1 MNNQRLSQTQR
12 QELKLSPQQI
22 QLMKLL
28 QLPLIEL
35 EQRIKEEMEINPAL
49 EDVRDNDYDDE
60 PTVDDP
66 NEEDYNEEYGEEK
79 DSEEKDNG
87 EERDNNGEND
97 DYNDD
102 EVNFSKDD
110 EFDIN
115 DYLPEEDRDDYSYK
129 YQANNYSDDDDLYES
144 PIVNEETFQDYLNR
158 QLAYRDLTEK
168 QLQIGEYI
176 IGNLDDNGYLS
187 RTTLNIVDD
196 LLFTMNLSATE
207 EEVKEVLAIVQELD
221 PPGIAARN
229 LQECLLIQLKRLQEE
244 NPYLN
249 LDLSIT
255 IVNDFFEEFTKKHYD
270 KIAKKLEVSN
280 RDLKAALDE
289 ILKLN
294 PKPAD
299 ASSASTKNI
308 HYITPD
314 FFIFVRD
321 GKVELSLDG
330 RNAPELRVSKS
341 YINMLE
347 EFSNSKDSR
356 SKQEAVQ
363 FVKQKIDAAKWFI
376 DAINQRQTTL
386 YKTMKAIVEMQEE
399 YFITGDEAKLKPMI
413 LKDVA
418 EKVGLD
424 ISTISRVANSKYVQ
438 TPYGTFMLKFFFSEG
453 IKNEGGEEVSTRE
466 IKKILKDCV
475 ENEDKAKPM
484 TDEQLMLI
492 LKEKG
497 YPIAR
502 RTVAKYREQL
512 GIPVGRMRKKI

>member
-1 MNNQRLSQTQR
+1 MNNQRLTQTQR

-49 EDVRDNDYDDE
+49 EDVHDNDYDENE
-60 PTVDDP
+60 PTVDEPAD
-66 NEEDYNEEYGEEK
+66 D
-79 DSEEKDNG
+79 
-87 EERDNNGEND
+87 NGEND
-97 DYNDD
+97 DYNDE
-102 EVNFSKDD
+102 EVDFSKDD

-115 DYLPEEDRDDYSYK
+115 DYLSEEDREDYSYK
-129 YQANNYSDDDDLYES
+129 LQANNYSDDDDDYEA
-144 PIVNEETFQDYLNR
+144 PIVNEETFQDYLNQ
-158 QLAYRDLTEK
+158 QLAYHDLTED
-168 QLQIGEYI
+168 QLEIGQYI
-176 IGNLDDNGYLS
+176 IGNLDDNGYLN
-187 RTTLNIVDD
+187 RPVANIVDD
-196 LLFTMNLSATE
+196 MLFTMNVSTTE
-207 EEVKEVLAIVQELD
+207 EEVSEVLRIVQQLD
-221 PPGIAARN
+221 PPGIAARD
-229 LQECLLIQLKRLQEE
+229 LQECLLIQLKRLQED
-244 NPYLN
+244 NPFHKDYSLAM
-249 LDLSIT
+249 T
-255 IVNDFFEEFTKKHYD
+255 IVKDFFDEFTKKHYD
-270 KIAKKLEVSN
+270 KISKKLEVSN

-299 ASSASTKNI
+299 ASSSSTKNI

-314 FFIFVRD
+314 FFVYVRD

-341 YINMLE
+341 YLKMLE
-347 EFSNSKDSR
+347 EFSNSKDNR

-363 FVKQKIDAAKWFI
+363 FVKQKIDSAKWFI
-376 DAINQRQTTL
+376 DAINQRQNTL
-386 YKTMKAIVEMQEE
+386 YITMKAIADIQEE
-399 YFITGDEAKLKPMI
+399 YFLTGDETRLKPMI

-418 EKVGLD
+418 DKVGLD

-438 TPYGTFMLKFFFSEG
+438 TPYGTHLLKFFFSEG
-453 IKNEGGEEVSTRE
+453 ITNEEGEEVSTRE
-466 IKKILKDCV
+466 IKKILKDAV
-475 ENEDKAKPM
+475 ENEDKANPM
-484 TDEQLMLI
+484 TDEQLMFV

>member
-1 MNNQRLSQTQR
+1 MTQTQR

-49 EDVRDNDYDDE
+49 EDSRENDYDDNE
-60 PTVDDP
+60 PTVDDT
-66 NEEDYNEEYGEEK
+66 D
-79 DSEEKDNG
+79 
-87 EERDNNGEND
+87 NGEND

-102 EVNFSKDD
+102 EVDFNKDD

-115 DYLPEEDRDDYSYK
+115 DYLPEEDLDDYSYK
-129 YQANNYSDDDDLYES
+129 LQAHNYSSDDDPYEA
-144 PIVNEETFQDYLNR
+144 PIVNEETFQDYLNQ
-158 QLAYRDLTEK
+158 QLAYHDLTDK

-187 RTTLNIVDD
+187 RSIPNIVDD
-196 LLFTMNLSATE
+196 MLFTMNVSTTE
-207 EEVKEVLAIVQELD
+207 EEVAQVLAIVQQLD
-221 PPGIAARN
+221 PPGIAARD
-229 LQECLLIQLKRLQEE
+229 LQECLFIQLKRLQEE
-244 NPYLN
+244 SPYDNYGLP
-249 LDLSIT
+249 LT
-255 IVNDFFEEFTKKHYD
+255 IIKDCFEEFTKKHYD
-270 KIAKKLEVSN
+270 RIAKKLEVSN
-280 RDLKAALDE
+280 RELKPALDA

-299 ASSASTKNI
+299 ASSTGTKNI

-321 GKVELSLDG
+321 GKIELSLDG
-330 RNAPELRVSKS
+330 RNAPELHISKQ
-341 YINMLE
+341 YLKMLE
-347 EFSNSKDSR
+347 EFSGDKDNR

-363 FVKQKIDAAKWFI
+363 FVKQKIDSAKWFI
-376 DAINQRQTTL
+376 DAINQRQNTL
-386 YKTMKAIVEMQEE
+386 YITMKAIANIQEE
-399 YFITGDEAKLKPMI
+399 YFLTGDETKLKPMI

-438 TPYGTFMLKFFFSEG
+438 TPYGTFLLKFFFSEG
-453 IKNEGGEEVSTRE
+453 ITNEEGEEVSTRE
-466 IKKILKDCV
+466 IKKILKDAV
-475 ENEDKAKPM
+475 ENEDKANPM
-484 TDEQLMLI
+484 TDEQLMLV

>member
-1 MNNQRLSQTQR
+1 MNNQRLTQTQR

-35 EQRIKEEMEINPAL
+35 EQRVKEEMEINPAL
-49 EDVRDNDYDDE
+49 EDTRENDYEDNE
-60 PTVDDP
+60 PTVDETD
-66 NEEDYNEEYGEEK
+66 
-79 DSEEKDNG
+79 
-87 EERDNNGEND
+87 NGEND

-102 EVNFSKDD
+102 EVDFSKDD

-115 DYLPEEDRDDYSYK
+115 DYLPEEDREDYSYK
-129 YQANNYSDDDDLYES
+129 LQANNYSSDDDDYEA
-144 PIVNEETFQDYLNR
+144 PIVNEETFQDYLNQ

-168 QLQIGEYI
+168 QLEIGEYI
-176 IGNLDDNGYLS
+176 IGNLDDNGYLN
-187 RTTLNIVDD
+187 RPVPNIVDD
-196 LLFTMNLSATE
+196 MLFTMNVTATE
-207 EEVKEVLAIVQELD
+207 EEVAEVLHIVQE
-221 PPGIAARN
+221 
-229 LQECLLIQLKRLQEE
+229 KRLQED
-244 NPYLN
+244 NPFHKDYSLA
-249 LDLSIT
+249 IT
-255 IVNDFFEEFTKKHYD
+255 IVKDYFEEFTKKHYD
-270 KIAKKLEVSN
+270 KISKKLEVSN

-299 ASSASTKNI
+299 ASSSGTKNI

-314 FFIFVRD
+314 FFVFVRD

-330 RNAPELRVSKS
+330 RNTPELHISKQ
-341 YINMLE
+341 YLKMLE
-347 EFSNSKDSR
+347 EFSNSKDTR
-356 SKQEAVQ
+356 NKQEAVQ

-376 DAINQRQTTL
+376 DAINQRQNTL
-386 YKTMKAIVEMQEE
+386 YVTMKAIVDIQEE
-399 YFITGDEAKLKPMI
+399 YFLTGDETKLKPMI

-418 EKVGLD
+418 DKVGLD

-438 TPYGTFMLKFFFSEG
+438 TPYGTFLLKFFFSEG
-453 IKNEGGEEVSTRE
+453 ITNDEGEEVSTRE
-466 IKKILKDCV
+466 IKKILKDAV
-475 ENEDKAKPM
+475 ESEDKSNPM
-484 TDEQLMLI
+484 TDEQLMI
-492 LKEKG
+492 VLKEKG

>member
-1 MNNQRLSQTQR
+1 MNNQRLTQTQR

-49 EDVRDNDYDDE
+49 EDVRDNDYDDNE
-60 PTVDDP
+60 PTVDEPAD
-66 NEEDYNEEYGEEK
+66 D
-79 DSEEKDNG
+79 
-87 EERDNNGEND
+87 NGEND

-102 EVNFSKDD
+102 EINFSKDD

-115 DYLPEEDRDDYSYK
+115 DYLSEEDREDYSYK
-129 YQANNYSDDDDLYES
+129 LQANNYSGDDDDYEA
-144 PIVNEETFQDYLNR
+144 PIINEETFQDYLNQ
-158 QLAYRDLTEK
+158 QLAYHDLSEE
-168 QLQIGEYI
+168 QLEIGQYI
-176 IGNLDDNGYLS
+176 IGNLDDNGYLN
-187 RTTLNIVDD
+187 RPVANIVDD
-196 LLFTMNLSATE
+196 MLFTMNVSTTE
-207 EEVKEVLAIVQELD
+207 EEVTEVLRIVQQLD
-221 PPGIAARN
+221 PPGIAARD
-229 LQECLLIQLKRLQEE
+229 LQECLLIQLKRLQED
-244 NPYLN
+244 NPFHKDYSLAM
-249 LDLSIT
+249 T
-255 IVNDFFEEFTKKHYD
+255 IVKDFFDEFTKKHYD
-270 KIAKKLEVSN
+270 KISKKLEVSN

-299 ASSASTKNI
+299 ASSSSTKNI

-314 FFIFVRD
+314 FFVYVRD

-341 YINMLE
+341 YLKMLE
-347 EFSNSKDSR
+347 EFSNSKDNR

-363 FVKQKIDAAKWFI
+363 FVKQKIDSAKWFI
-376 DAINQRQTTL
+376 DAINQRQNTL
-386 YKTMKAIVEMQEE
+386 YITMKAIVDIQEE
-399 YFITGDEAKLKPMI
+399 YFLTGDETQLKPMI

-418 EKVGLD
+418 DKVGLD

-438 TPYGTFMLKFFFSEG
+438 TPYGTHLLKFFFSEG
-453 IKNEGGEEVSTRE
+453 ITNEEGEEVSTRE
-466 IKKILKDCV
+466 IKKILKDAV
-475 ENEDKAKPM
+475 ENEDKASPM
-484 TDEQLMLI
+484 TDEQLMFV

>member
-1 MNNQRLSQTQR
+1 MNQRLTQTQR

-49 EDVRDNDYDDE
+49 EDVRDNDYDDNE
-60 PTVDDP
+60 PTVDDS
-66 NEEDYNEEYGEEK
+66 N
-79 DSEEKDNG
+79 DSD
-87 EERDNNGEND
+87 NGEND

-102 EVNFSKDD
+102 EVDFSKDD
-110 EFDIN
+110 EFDFN

-129 YQANNYSDDDDLYES
+129 LQANNYSDDDDPYEA
-144 PIVNEETFQDYLNR
+144 PIVNEETFQDYLKQ
-158 QLAYRDLTEK
+158 QLAYCNLSEK
-168 QLQIGEYI
+168 QLEIGEYI
-176 IGNLDDNGYLS
+176 IGNLDDNGYLN
-187 RTTLNIVDD
+187 RPVPNIADD
-196 LLFTMNLSATE
+196 LLFTMNISATE
-207 EEVKEVLAIVQELD
+207 EEVLEVLEVVQELD

-229 LQECLLIQLKRLQEE
+229 LQECLLIQLKRMQEE
-244 NPYLN
+244 NPFMDLS
-249 LDLSIT
+249 LSIT
-255 IVNDFFEEFTKKHYD
+255 IVKDFFEEFTKKHYD

-280 RDLKAALDE
+280 RELKAALDE

-299 ASSASTKNI
+299 ASSTGSKNI

-314 FFIFVRD
+314 FFVFVRD

-330 RNAPELRVSKS
+330 RNAPELHISKS
-341 YINMLE
+341 YLKMLE
-347 EFSNSKDSR
+347 EFSGSKGSR
-356 SKQEAVQ
+356 SMQEAAQ
-363 FVKQKIDAAKWFI
+363 FVRQRIDAAKWFI
-376 DAINQRQTTL
+376 DAINQRQNTL
-386 YKTMKAIVEMQEE
+386 YVTMKAITELQEE
-399 YFITGDEAKLKPMI
+399 YFLTGDETKLKPMI

-418 EKVGLD
+418 DKVGLD

-438 TPYGTFMLKFFFSEG
+438 TPYGTFLLKYFFSEG
-453 IKNEGGEEVSTRE
+453 ITNDEGNEVSTRE
-466 IKKILKDCV
+466 IKKILKDAV
-475 ENEDKAKPM
+475 ENEDKSNPM
-484 TDEQLMLI
+484 TDEQLMQV

>member
-1 MNNQRLSQTQR
+1 MPNQRLTQTQR

-49 EDVRDNDYDDE
+49 EDSREHDDYEDNE
-60 PTVDDP
+60 PIND
-66 NEEDYNEEYGEEK
+66 
-79 DSEEKDNG
+79 
-87 EERDNNGEND
+87 DNNDDGEND

-129 YQANNYSDDDDLYES
+129 LQANNYSDDDDPYEA
-144 PIVNEETFQDYLNR
+144 PIVNEETFQDYLNQ

-168 QLQIGEYI
+168 QLEIGEYI
-176 IGNLDDNGYLS
+176 IGNLDDNGYLN
-187 RTTLNIVDD
+187 RPVPNIADD

-207 EEVKEVLAIVQELD
+207 EEVSEVLKIVQELD
-221 PPGIAARN
+221 PPGIAARD
-229 LQECLLIQLKRLQEE
+229 LQECLLIQLKKLQED
-244 NPYLN
+244 NPFHKDYS
-249 LDLSIT
+249 LSFT
-255 IVNDFFEEFTKKHYD
+255 IVKDYFEEFTKKHYD

-280 RDLKAALDE
+280 RELKAALDE

-299 ASSASTKNI
+299 ASSSGTKNI

-314 FFIFVRD
+314 FFVFVRD

-330 RNAPELRVSKS
+330 RNTPELHISKS
-341 YINMLE
+341 YIKMLE
-347 EFSNSKDSR
+347 EFSNSKDNR

-376 DAINQRQTTL
+376 DAINQRQNTL
-386 YKTMKAIVEMQEE
+386 YVTMKAIVDIQEE
-399 YFITGDEAKLKPMI
+399 YFLTGDETKLKPMI

-418 EKVGLD
+418 DKIGLD
-424 ISTISRVANSKYVQ
+424 ISTVSRVANSKYVQ
-438 TPYGTFMLKFFFSEG
+438 TPYGTFLLKFFFSEG
-453 IKNEGGEEVSTRE
+453 ITNDEGEEVSTRE
-466 IKKILKDCV
+466 IKKILKDAV
-475 ENEDKAKPM
+475 ENEDKASPM
-484 TDEQLMLI
+484 TDEQLMLV

-512 GIPVGRMRKKI
+512 GIPVGRMRKKM